1 MLEYHRN
8 CISIIS
14 ASEFQQMEA
23 HLQFLQRQ
31 VDDLYSSL
39 NALQSRSN
47 NASNPIS
54 PNPPPRHNTTRSDSQ
69 ISFHGGISPTGTRAK
84 SVRYKGPTSSA
95 FNFDVANS
103 SLQTMGITQP
113 DYSNDE
119 SSTVPDGTP
128 AASSPSNR
136 APTAPMTSVSTE
148 DPLWSLTRTE
158 AIRLCRV
165 YDEEMGMMYPL
176 IDIEKTISKAN
187 KLFQFM
193 ESAKRTGLLDDERER
208 GDSFSDVDSNILKM
222 VLAVALTVEGSGQ
235 SELGSRFF
243 MSVRNPM
250 GFAMWQTMDVKGLIV
265 LVVIVRLSIVH

>member
-1 MLEYHRN
+1 
-8 CISIIS
+8 
-14 ASEFQQMEA
+14 MEA

-39 NALQSRSN
+39 NTLQSRSN

-54 PNPPPRHNTTRSDSQ
+54 PNPPQHHNSTRSDSQ
-69 ISFHGGISPTGTRAK
+69 ISFNGGISPTGTRTK
-84 SVRYKGPTSSA
+84 TVRYKGPTSSA

-136 APTAPMTSVSTE
+136 APTAPMTTISTE

-187 KLFQFM
+187 RLFQFM

-243 MSVRNPM
+243 MNVRNSM
-250 GFAMWQTMDVKGLIV
+250 GFAMWQTIDVKGLIV
-265 LVVIVRLSIVH
+265 LVIIVRLSTVQYRSS